1 MASVVRPQS
10 VIIDGVQY
18 VPATDAVADI
28 QKVLRVLA
36 LQYHTE
42 DSLAHSGYAG
52 LRIIVDEDVDDGES
66 FDEFAARY
74 ARSDES

>member
-1 MASVVRPQS
+1 MSKSSKKS

-18 VPATDAVADI
+18 VPATEAVVDI

-42 DSLAHSGYAG
+42 GTLADYGYEG
-52 LRIIVDEDVDDGES
+52 LRIIIDEEVDGGES
-66 FDEFAARY
+66 FEEFAARY
-74 ARSDES
+74 AQEGAR